1 MYSKSK
7 IKDAS
12 EEFECCVLGT
22 PIDFYEKLSWE
33 IWKGKATGWLMD
45 KILIGFEEQTHS
57 NSKYVFE
64 L

>member
-33 IWKGKATGWLMD
+33 I
-45 KILIGFEEQTHS
+45 
-57 NSKYVFE
+57 
-64 L
+64 